1 MTDDLYLLH
10 LLHDFNIYN
19 FFFDFVNYLFLLILF
34 SFCYRNKFLS
44 KRMFIVL
51 SLCSLGP
58 FFVNFFIMDWWYMPD
73 QAKYFRETQQF
84 REYLLTRTGYAS
96 NANYIRFPSIILASM
111 PIPFI
116 ETINSIGFINK
127 GMLGILTITL
137 FHKKYIDKYFF
148 YFLNLCPSVFLYSSL
163 SLKDNLVL
171 VYCLLIVVSIIYHR
185 GYLINVIL
193 IVLLFYLKPLHS
205 ILLFV
210 YFFIYNIC
218 FSGKYLDLNIIIA
231 ILILVALYFKFDE
244 ILEYFDRRRT
254 SFFEEAN
261 VIKSSY
267 IGLDFTSFSVIKI
280 LLKDLFRFIL
290 SPLNLQ
296 LNFKLI
302 IQSFENF
309 FLYTYVIYLYLK
321 LYKFDRNKAIFWFLS
336 CLFGLMSYGTLIVSD
351 GTIAR
356 YKYSFLIII
365 IFAIYSELRIIKKL
379 NLKSKIISS

>member
-1 MTDDLYLLH
+1 
-10 LLHDFNIYN
+10 
-19 FFFDFVNYLFLLILF
+19 
-34 SFCYRNKFLS
+34 
-44 KRMFIVL
+44 MFIVL
-51 SLCSLGP
+51 LLCSLGP
-58 FFVNFFIMDWWYMPD
+58 FFVNFFLMDWWYMPD

-84 REYLLTRTGYAS
+84 REYLLTGTGYES
-96 NANYIRFPSIILASM
+96 NANYIRIPSIALAIM

-148 YFLNLCPSVFLYSSL
+148 YFLNLCPSIFLYSSL

-171 VYCLLIVVSIIYHR
+171 VYCLLIVISIIYNR

-193 IVLLFYLKPLHS
+193 IVILFYLKPLHS

-210 YFFIYNIC
+210 YFFTYNLC
-218 FSGKYLDLNIIIA
+218 FSGKYLDLNIIIG
-231 ILILVALYFKFDE
+231 ILMLIALYFRFEE
-244 ILEYFDRRRT
+244 ILEYFNRRRT

-261 VIKSSY
+261 VIRNSY

-290 SPLNLQ
+290 SPINQQ
-296 LNFKLI
+296 LNIKLVT
-302 IQSFENF
+302 QSFENF
-309 FLYTYVIYLYLK
+309 FLYTFLVYLCSE
-321 LYKFDRNKAIFWFLS
+321 LYKLDRNKAIFWCLS
-336 CLFGLMSYGTLIVSD
+336 CLFGLTSYGTLIVSD

-356 YKYSFLIII
+356 YKYSFLVII

-379 NLKSKIISS
+379 NLKSKIIGS